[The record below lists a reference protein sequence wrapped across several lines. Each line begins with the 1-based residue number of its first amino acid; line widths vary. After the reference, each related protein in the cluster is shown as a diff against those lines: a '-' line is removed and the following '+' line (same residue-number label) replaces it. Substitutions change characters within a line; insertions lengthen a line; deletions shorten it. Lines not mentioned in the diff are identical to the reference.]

1 MAWAK
6 DFMEYVDKWLSRD
19 NNNCRS
25 FTYGSAMYDWIKEG
39 RFDLDD
45 LWIRYDMEQDIES
58 ESWANSDWVQW
69 LSDEAIVEILDIS
82 VLDDYWDK
90 LSDECDEE
98 DKQSIFDE
106 LDSYP
111 SFETRDQYEEIVQ
124 KLVEDTDNSNLNWRT
139 VAEEYEDNNYLH
151 IDEEENVQED

>member
-25 FTYGSAMYDWIKEG
+25 FTYGCAMYDGIKEG

-90 LSDECDEE
+90 LSDECDEQ
-98 DKQSIFDE
+98 DKQDIFDE

-151 IDEEENVQED
+151 IDEEENDS

>member
-6 DFMEYVDKWLSRD
+6 DFMNYVDKWLSRD

-25 FTYGSAMYDWIKEG
+25 FTYGCALYDWIKES

-82 VLDDYWDK
+82 VLDEYWDR

-124 KLVEDTDNSNLNWRT
+124 KLVEDTENSNLNWRT

-151 IDEEENVQED
+151 IDEEENE

>member
-124 KLVEDTDNSNLNWRT
+124 KLVEDTENSNLNWRT

-151 IDEEENVQED
+151 IDEEENE

>member
-25 FTYGSAMYDWIKEG
+25 FTYGCALYDWIKES

-151 IDEEENVQED
+151 IDEEENDS